1 MRGIVDIGVQRGA
14 RGRGALGSLLPR
26 AASGATLFYGVT
38 VLAKAVLFGLV
49 GVDGGPL
56 SGVSAKG
63 IALYYQFVGPTLAIV
78 GG

>member
-38 VLAKAVLFGLV
+38 VLAKALV
-49 GVDGGPL
+49 GGRGWRT
-56 SGVSAKG
+56 
-63 IALYYQFVGPTLAIV
+63 VGRRV
-78 GG
+78 C